1 MILPL
6 LVFPGPFQVFIKP
19 VENLW
24 VMILGLGIMQ
34 GLAMSLLNK
43 IFDCLEVNLP
53 GKNTLAYFVA
63 ATETKTKVCVYTWT
77 LFETRI

>member
-1 MILPL
+1 
-6 LVFPGPFQVFIKP
+6 
-19 VENLW
+19 
-24 VMILGLGIMQ
+24 MQ

-43 IFDCLEVNLP
+43 IFDWLEVNLP

-63 ATETKTKVCVYTWT
+63 AIETKTKVCVYTWT